1 MGRPK
6 LPDSEKLRSFSIRL
20 APRSIGRRLQLMSR
34 VSGEPQQ
41 EILRKLVEKGLDKA
55 YDAMIARGAKLPP
68 AMAVAS
74 MSEGQFDAL
83 LTGSPGHLRM
93 LDRKGPRLRKAGERV
108 GA

>member
-34 VSGEPQQ
+34 VSGQPQQ
-41 EILRKLVEKGLDKA
+41 EILRRIVETGLDEA
-55 YDAMIARGAKLPP
+55 YADMIDRGATLPP
-68 AMAVAS
+68 PMAVAS
-74 MSEGQFDAL
+74 MSETQFNAL
-83 LTGSPGHLRM
+83 VSGAPAV
-93 LDRKGPRLRKAGERV
+93 RKGPRLRKAGEHV